1 MFYLVGGRRVGDRW
15 VRGGPN
21 GGLSVG
27 SWRVG
32 GGPVGGSVGR

>member
-15 VRGGPN
+15 VSRGPI

-27 SWRVG
+27 SWWVG
-32 GGPVGGSVGR
+32 GGPVGGLVGR